1 MTWNEELTVAL
12 GIFSGTFEGDHDFI
26 YSQAL
31 AAIPV
36 LNPVFTITFVPFSEE
51 NDWEV
56 QTMFTFWCFQFQNT
70 SAGQKSSC
78 WSFQT
83 TSAVNWEEIW

>member
-1 MTWNEELTVAL
+1 MRLVLVTWNEELAVAL
-12 GIFSGTFEGDHDFI
+12 GIFSDTFEGDHDFI

-31 AAIPV
+31 AAITV
-36 LNPVFTITFVPFSEE
+36 LNPVFAITFVLFSEE
-51 NDWEV
+51 NDREA
-56 QTMFTFWCFQFQNT
+56 QTVFTFWCFHFQNT

-83 TSAVNWEEIW
+83 TSAVK